1 MLYRLGTLISHWW
14 PVVLFV
20 WVTGLVILYAAA
32 TPFQDVEERSI
43 VAQLPTGSASTRG
56 NELLDAAFPDI
67 GSHTQACIVIARPDG
82 PLQEAD
88 WAVADQIRDQFN
100 PREAASTT
108 SSPGG
113 AASSAAASPTPSAA
127 ASVAPSAGSGNSNVA
142 SSSHQV
148 SHSVVGVL
156 TYQTQGV
163 GLTLVS
169 APNEEGQATL
179 VVLQLRTDMTLG
191 EHRRLMAELASTLN
205 WVQNARTYPEGLE
218 LGVTGPTAIGVDLQD
233 ATGTALHRTAWFGL
247 AVLGIVLCLACRRL
261 ELVIATG
268 LTIAAAVFVSW
279 RLTLI
284 LSAVGEATSWFRF
297 DLLEITELLTLV
309 VSTGVASSSAI
320 FMIVPYREYLRRG
333 ESPHKA
339 LRNAY
344 PRAASALLW
353 GTGISC
359 LTFLGTTFSQFG
371 NHRHWGQVMA
381 VSLAV
386 IALACLTLLPA
397 LLCCAGSIV
406 RLTTLS
412 GPSRAASKDR
422 LAAPLRR
429 LRIHRV
435 RELVAFIIVR
445 RPGIMLALVVIGLGI
460 LAYIGSQAT
469 INYDLLRSLSRDSS
483 SVQGARLLE
492 QYFPSGETGP
502 IVVLA
507 YRPGAEFDEG
517 GLMFDEITPMAVQLY
532 ETSYYD
538 SRGEVVHPIAGVR
551 SLRDPLGV
559 QGEGIGLLA
568 TVRAAVLSRG
578 SRVRKSY
585 LAHGEEYQGQAT
597 RFEVVSH
604 YSPYSEESLRLLD
617 ELESTLQQQADDPES
632 PWYGTEF
639 HTLGT
644 TASIRDLGEVLDA
657 DQRRLYWI
665 MPLVATICMALA
677 VRRIDLA
684 LWLGG
689 SLIAVFFASLGAA
702 SLILRLWEGDSFAGI
717 DWRTPFLL
725 FTLSLAFGHEQS
737 VLVLRMLRE
746 GRQDDPL
753 MGMRRAYHRSASP
766 LIWCSA
772 ATTALFV
779 AMCAGSLD
787 VLIQLGV
794 TTFIAVALST
804 CVIRLISLPA
814 FFVLA
819 ERLRNLHISSE
830 KSPTENNADQPEE
843 EL

>member
-14 PVVLFV
+14 PVVLFA
-20 WVTGLVILYAAA
+20 WVAGLVFLYAAA
-32 TPFQDVEERSI
+32 TPFQDVEEKSI
-43 VAQLPTGSASTRG
+43 VAQLPTGSASSRG
-56 NELLDAAFPDI
+56 NELLDAAFPGI
-67 GSHTQACIVIARPDG
+67 GTHTQACIVIARPDG
-82 PLQEAD
+82 PFQDGD
-88 WAVADQIRDQFN
+88 WAVADQIRDRFN
-100 PREAASTT
+100 PNQSR
-108 SSPGG
+108 
-113 AASSAAASPTPSAA
+113 SSATSPNEDS
-127 ASVAPSAGSGNSNVA
+127 SVSPDSPVA
-142 SSSHQV
+142 

-156 TYQTQGV
+156 TYNSPGV

-169 APNEEGQATL
+169 SPSEAGQATL
-179 VVLQLRTDMTLG
+179 VILKLRTDMTLG
-191 EHRRLMAELASTLN
+191 EHRRLMAELDSVLHWIRINPASP
-205 WVQNARTYPEGLE
+205 QGLE
-218 LGVTGPTAIGVDLQD
+218 FGVTGPTAIGVDLQD
-233 ATGTALHRTAWFGL
+233 ATGTALHRTGWFGL
-247 AVLGIVLCLACRRL
+247 AVLCVVLCLACRRL
-261 ELVIATG
+261 ELVVATG

-284 LSAVGEATSWFRF
+284 LGAVGEATSWFRF

-309 VSTGVASSSAI
+309 VSTGVASSGAI

-333 ESPHKA
+333 ERPHEA

-353 GTGISC
+353 GTGVSC

-371 NHRHWGQVMA
+371 NHRHWGQVMS

-397 LLCCAGSIV
+397 LLCCVGSIV
-406 RLTTLS
+406 RFTPLG
-412 GPSRAASKDR
+412 GPSRSTSKDR
-422 LAAPLRR
+422 LAGPLRR
-429 LRIHRV
+429 LRFHRL
-435 RELVAFIIVR
+435 RELAAFIVVR
-445 RPGIMLALVVIGLGI
+445 RPGAVLALVVIGLAV

-469 INYDLLRSLSRDSS
+469 INYDLLRSLSRESS

-507 YRPGAEFDEG
+507 YRSDAEFDEDG
-517 GLMFDEITPMAVQLY
+517 RMFDEITPLAVQLY
-532 ETSYYD
+532 ETSFYD

-551 SLRDPLGV
+551 SLRDPLGA
-559 QGEGIGLLA
+559 QGQGTGIL
-568 TVRAAVLSRG
+568 TSVRAAVLSRG
-578 SRVRKSY
+578 SYVRESY
-585 LAHGEEYQGQAT
+585 LSHGVEYEGQAT
-597 RFEVVSH
+597 RFEIVSH

-617 ELESTLQQQADDPES
+617 ELESSLQQQADDPES

-644 TASIRDLGEVLDA
+644 TASIRDLAEVLDS
-657 DQRRLYWI
+657 DQRRLYWV

-689 SLIAVFFASLGAA
+689 SLIAVFFASLGAS
-702 SLILRLWEGDSFAGI
+702 SLILRYWEGDSFAGI

-753 MGMRRAYHRSASP
+753 MGMRRAYHRAASP

-819 ERLRNLHISSE
+819 ERLRNLHVSSE
-830 KSPTENNADQPEE
+830 KYPSKEDSNFPEGD
-843 EL
+843 L